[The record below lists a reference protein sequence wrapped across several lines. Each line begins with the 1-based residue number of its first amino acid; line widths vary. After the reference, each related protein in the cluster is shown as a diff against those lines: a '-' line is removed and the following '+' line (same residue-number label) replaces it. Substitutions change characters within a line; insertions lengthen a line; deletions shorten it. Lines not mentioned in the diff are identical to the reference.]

1 MHWLRNEI
9 LSHTVIKK
17 TSLSDHRSKCESLYL
32 ISRKVE
38 VWQQEFYFSE
48 SYRPPPP
55 GSLCGSWPQPP
66 PCSRRGSCAC
76 PSSDG
81 VHRRDSH
88 SGSRTLT
95 KQTSAHQNVYGEI
108 ASELW
113 CVWTR
118 WLCSPVRPTF
128 LRHMKHLFFLGLRAS
143 GVLVSS
149 PSAVFGGAV
158 DAVGWV
164 TTGKTVTRINSW
176 QTTTS

>member
-1 MHWLRNEI
+1 MRVLVSD
-9 LSHTVIKK
+9 LSQ
-17 TSLSDHRSKCESLYL
+17 SGGCDSKSF
-32 ISRKVE
+32 I
-38 VWQQEFYFSE
+38 FSE

-113 CVWTR
+113 CVNT
-118 WLCSPVRPTF
+118 LAVLTCQADLLAAHEASVLLGFEGVGCFGLFTF
-128 LRHMKHLFFLGLRAS
+128 SCVWRSGGRCGLS
-143 GVLVSS
+143 
-149 PSAVFGGAV
+149 
-158 DAVGWV
+158 DNW
-164 TTGKTVTRINSW
+164 KNSH
-176 QTTTS
+176 TN